1 MRRTRSGMLFFRIRA
16 STPGRRIVA
25 CVVPKRDPH
34 METQPL
40 EGKMD
45 NGRFRRIA
53 AIAVATLFL
62 VSTPG
67 FSQDTSV
74 ATPPTAG
81 PGAQAPFDTTVGAV
95 GTTIVDTATR
105 AEDDDD
111 GFPWGLLGLLGLLGL
126 MKKPGGTTVVRDT
139 YTPPPVD
146 TRPRNVGTGTATDD
160 RTMNLNPR
168 PGGTTGGTNDPNRR

>member
-1 MRRTRSGMLFFRIRA
+1 
-16 STPGRRIVA
+16 
-25 CVVPKRDPH
+25 
-34 METQPL
+34 
-40 EGKMD
+40 MD

-53 AIAVATLFL
+53 ALAGAALFL
-62 VSTPG
+62 VSTSA

-74 ATPPTAG
+74 VNPPTTGAG
-81 PGAQAPFDTTVGAV
+81 AATTGVGAQAPFDTTVGTL
-95 GTTIVDTATR
+95 GGPMDTAGVRDT
-105 AEDDDD
+105 DDR

-126 MKKPGGTTVVRDT
+126 MKKPGGTTVVNRDT

-168 PGGTTGGTNDPNRR
+168 PGGTNDPNRR

>member
-1 MRRTRSGMLFFRIRA
+1 
-16 STPGRRIVA
+16 
-25 CVVPKRDPH
+25 
-34 METQPL
+34 
-40 EGKMD
+40 MD

-74 ATPPTAG
+74 ATPPTTG
-81 PGAQAPFDTTVGAV
+81 PGAQAPFDTMVAPIGAPLA
-95 GTTIVDTATR
+95 DTAVV
-105 AEDDDD
+105 ADDDD

-126 MKKPGGTTVVRDT
+126 MKKPGGTAVVRDT

-168 PGGTTGGTNDPNRR
+168 PGGTNDPNRR

>member
-1 MRRTRSGMLFFRIRA
+1 
-16 STPGRRIVA
+16 
-25 CVVPKRDPH
+25 
-34 METQPL
+34 
-40 EGKMD
+40 MD

-62 VSTPG
+62 VNTPG
-67 FSQDTSV
+67 LSQDTSV
-74 ATPPTAG
+74 ATPPTTG

-95 GTTIVDTATR
+95 GTTVADTGVVA
-105 AEDDDD
+105 DDDD

-139 YTPPPVD
+139 YTPPPAD

-168 PGGTTGGTNDPNRR
+168 PGGTNDPNRR

>member
-1 MRRTRSGMLFFRIRA
+1 MN
-16 STPGRRIVA
+16 
-25 CVVPKRDPH
+25 
-34 METQPL
+34 
-40 EGKMD
+40 

-67 FSQDTSV
+67 FAQDTSV
-74 ATPPTAG
+74 TTPPTTG
-81 PGAQAPFDTTVGAV
+81 PGAQAPFDTTVGATV
-95 GTTIVDTATR
+95 GAPFADSAVVV
-105 AEDDDD
+105 EDAGN

-168 PGGTTGGTNDPNRR
+168 PGGTNDPNRR